1 MEHAFTAA
9 RWSQDSDGL
18 WLSLKVENPS
28 AAREFVE
35 TMQDKPYIADIKLK
49 RKRRSLDANAYL
61 WVLCQKIAEAVR
73 NTTKEAV
80 YQQLVRR
87 VGQFTPL
94 PIRNDAVESFAEM
107 WESCGLGWFVV
118 VDGDSTITGYTRVF
132 AYHGSSS
139 YDTREMSVL
148 IDEAVSEAK
157 ELGIETMTPDEL
169 ERMKCEWRR

>member
-1 MEHAFTAA
+1 MEQEFTAA
-9 RWSQDSDGL
+9 RWSQDGDGF
-18 WLSLKVENPS
+18 WLSLKVDNPS

-49 RKRRSLDANAYL
+49 RQRRSLDANAYL

-73 NTTKEAV
+73 NTTKETV

-107 WESCGLGWFVV
+107 WRSHGLGWFVV

-132 AYHGSSS
+132 AYHGSSA

>member
-1 MEHAFTAA
+1 MEHEFTAA
-9 RWSQDSDGL
+9 RWSQDGDGF
-18 WLSLKVENPS
+18 WLSLKVANPS

-35 TMQDKPYIADIKLK
+35 TMQDKSYIADIKIK

-80 YQQLVRR
+80 YQQLVGR

-107 WESCGLGWFVV
+107 WSNRGLGWFVV
-118 VDGDSTITGYTRVF
+118 IDGDSTIEGYTRVF

-139 YDTREMSVL
+139 YDTRDMSVL

-169 ERMKCEWRR
+169 ERMKREWHR